1 MHLVPATRNID
12 MSFQFSTVE
21 GKSTPMLNFYMTKFS
36 DNCPAC
42 TRFKNKV
49 EEMRLELFV
58 MSPQAPQSHERLV
71 LKLLLD

>member
-21 GKSTPMLNFYMTKFS
+21 
-36 DNCPAC
+36 AC